1 MSDDL
6 FESFG
11 SNDLFEEEE
20 PEKQPEGE
28 GQNKTFIIAIAALG
42 GLLIISLILFG
53 VWAFV
58 INPRMQANMQPTETV
73 VIVEDTPVEDADT
86 MGETDEAVGE
96 DPDEALSVVV
106 EEEPTNTPEPT
117 ATLVVGPTRTP
128 TVEAEA
134 TEDDSGSGGEEMVQA
149 TPTEPPR
156 RTPTPGPTRRPTATP
171 KADDNDTAP
180 AGASSESLS
189 QTGLGEVLLIV
200 GAFALMGLALFVRRL
215 RRL

>member
-11 SNDLFEEEE
+11 SNDLFEEE

-42 GLLIISLILFG
+42 GLLVIALILFG

-73 VIVEDTPVEDADT
+73 VIVDETVVDDTAAMD
-86 MGETDEAVGE
+86 ETDDAAGE
-96 DPDEALSVVV
+96 NPDEALSVV
-106 EEEPTNTPEPT
+106 EEDPTSTPEPT
-117 ATLVVGPTRTP
+117 ATPVVGPTRTP
-128 TVEAEA
+128 TPEASSDEG
-134 TEDDSGSGGEEMVQA
+134 GSGGEVSVQPTA
-149 TPTEPPR
+149 TEQPR

-171 KADDNDTAP
+171 KAEVSAP

-200 GAFALMGLALFVRRL
+200 GAFALMGLAFFVRRL
-215 RRL
+215 RSL